1 MKIHDIILE
10 AMPPSLYRKHV
21 KNWDRERFADLFQ
34 DPKFKTD
41 RNAFRVYLPLKSS
54 KKQVVNVPQEIQ
66 AALADKGYEV
76 QDYKAGLAKEKD
88 GKRVMKIGKLLPPAL
103 QQTFANDKSRQAQ
116 DEYVVVISRHPYD
129 VAGMSTNRGWTSCM
143 NLKGGINSKY
153 VKADIKQGTV
163 VAYLVKTSDLDI
175 KSAVGRIAIKP
186 FIETVTEKI
195 VFGAEDR
202 VYGTDA
208 PGFKQ
213 TVKAWVDYTNSKI
226 ITDDMILAQL
236 APGLYTDSPATQ
248 KPLVVTKDKAMQ
260 SIIKNPMS
268 IKDISNPSK
277 ALQLAAVKQKGHVI
291 QFIKNPSEAVQLA
304 AVKQNGLAIQFIKNP
319 SEAVQLSAVKQKGLN
334 IQFIKNPSEAVQL
347 AVVKKDGYGLRF
359 IKNPSEAVQLAAVKQ
374 YGWAIEFIKNPS
386 EALQLMAVT
395 QDGGAIQFIKN
406 PSEAVQLTAVKKDEY
421 VIQYIKNPSEAV
433 QLAAVKQDGRAI
445 RFIKNP
451 SEAMQLA
458 AVKQDGY
465 AIQLIKNPSEAVQ
478 LAAVKQDGRVI
489 RLIKNPSKAV
499 QSAAKAS
506 LQ

>member
-41 RNAFRVYLPLKSS
+41 RNAFRVYLPLTAS

-143 NLKGGINSKY
+143 NLKNGLGNQF
-153 VKADIKQGTV
+153 VDADIKQGTV
-163 VAYLVKTSDLDI
+163 VAYLVKTTDLDI

-195 VFGAEDR
+195 VFGAENR
-202 VYGTDA
+202 VYGTNA

-226 ITDDMILAQL
+226 VTDDMILAQV
-236 APGLYTDSPATQ
+236 APGLYTDSTATE
-248 KPLVVTKDKAMQ
+248 KPIILTKDKAMR
-260 SIIKNPMS
+260 SIINDPMS
-268 IKDISNPSK
+268 IKYISNPSES
-277 ALQLAAVKQKGHVI
+277 L
-291 QFIKNPSEAVQLA
+291 QLA
-304 AVKQNGLAIQFIKNP
+304 AVKQNGRVIQ
-319 SEAVQLSAVKQKGLN
+319 
-334 IQFIKNPSEAVQL
+334 
-347 AVVKKDGYGLRF
+347 
-359 IKNPSEAVQLAAVKQ
+359 
-374 YGWAIEFIKNPS
+374 FIKNPS
-386 EALQLMAVT
+386 EALQLMAVK
-395 QDGGAIQFIKN
+395 QNGQAIQFIAK
-406 PSEAVQLTAVKKDEY
+406 PSERV
-421 VIQYIKNPSEAV
+421 
-433 QLAAVKQDGRAI
+433 
-445 RFIKNP
+445 
-451 SEAMQLA
+451 QLA

-465 AIQLIKNPSEAVQ
+465 AIQYIANPSEAMQLAAVTQDGLAIGHIKNPSEAAQ
-478 LAAVKQDGRVI
+478 LAAVKQHGWAI
-489 RLIKNPSKAV
+489 RYIANPSEAAQLAAVKQQHGFAIQFIKNPSKAV
-499 QSAAKAS
+499 QAAAKAS
-506 LQ
+506 RR

>member
-41 RNAFRVYLPLKSS
+41 RNAFRVYLPLAAS
-54 KKQVVNVPQEIQ
+54 KEQVVNVPPEIQ
-66 AALADKGYEV
+66 AALTDKGYEV

-143 NLKGGINSKY
+143 NLKSGIHKKY

-186 FIETVTEKI
+186 FIETVTKKI
-195 VFGAEDR
+195 VFGAENE
-202 VYGTDA
+202 VYGTNA

-213 TVKAWVDYTNSKI
+213 TVKAWVDYTNNKI
-226 ITDDMILAQL
+226 VTDDMILAQL

-248 KPLVVTKDKAMQ
+248 KPLVVTKDKAML
-260 SIIKNPMS
+260 SVIKNPMA
-268 IKDISNPSK
+268 IKDISNPSE
-277 ALQLAAVKQKGHVI
+277 ALQLM
-291 QFIKNPSEAVQLA
+291 

-319 SEAVQLSAVKQKGLN
+319 SEAVQLATVTQSGYAIVYIKNPSEAVQLAAVKQKGLAIEFIKNPSEAAQLAAVKQEGRAIGYIKNPSEALQLAAVKQKGLN

-347 AVVKKDGYGLRF
+347 AAVKKDGWALRF
-359 IKNPSEAVQLAAVKQ
+359 IKNPSEALQLMAVKQNGQAIQFIAKPSEAVQLAAVKQ
-374 YGWAIEFIKNPS
+374 YGSAIRHIKKPS
-386 EALQLMAVT
+386 EAMQLAAVT
-395 QDGGAIQFIKN
+395 QDGLAIGH
-406 PSEAVQLTAVKKDEY
+406 
-421 VIQYIKNPSEAV
+421 IKNPSEAV
-433 QLAAVKQDGRAI
+433 QLAAVKQDGWAI
-445 RFIKNP
+445 R
-451 SEAMQLA
+451 
-458 AVKQDGY
+458 Y
-465 AIQLIKNPSEAVQ
+465 
-478 LAAVKQDGRVI
+478 
-489 RLIKNPSKAV
+489 IKNPSKRV